1 MPPWL
6 VRLWFFVVLLVVFT
20 SFLAFSLLT
29 LILPLKDN
37 LSFLYFWFIVFQ
49 INTKNYRKQLK
60 TDKSRYYHWYKI
72 KISIGWIFVKFYV
85 SFNNIKAKSI
95 DEELFKVTI
104 LKILFQPN
112 LRVDML
118 LNLIM
123 FMMLRM
129 MRQSYK
135 NMNDTDYSTVKVEKE
150 VNKLTCSF
158 S

>member
-1 MPPWL
+1 M
-6 VRLWFFVVLLVVFT
+6 
-20 SFLAFSLLT
+20 
-29 LILPLKDN
+29 
-37 LSFLYFWFIVFQ
+37 
-49 INTKNYRKQLK
+49 
-60 TDKSRYYHWYKI
+60 
-72 KISIGWIFVKFYV
+72 KFYV